1 MQPLHAKPKEI
12 VRAEPRNNRTAGLDI
27 NPGAQPG
34 GANAPPKFSKHF
46 IAILTFVETFKEKR

>member
-12 VRAEPRNNRTAGLDI
+12 VRAEPRNNRTADLDI
-27 NPGAQPG
+27 NPGAP
-34 GANAPPKFSKHF
+34 NAPPKFSKHF